1 MQALKFFALSSL
13 SVIAFDAVASVASLG
28 LGFPYS
34 YATLGSAALYIV
46 FAYFAAR
53 MFGFWPALL
62 LGAVMGITDVTLG
75 WAVSWAIGP
84 GRVSGVT
91 LTPSVWVYTAVFAIV
106 LGAIFGLIGGGIGA
120 LTRWRRA
127 A

>member
-1 MQALKFFALSSL
+1 MQSFKFFALSSL
-13 SVIAFDAVASVASLG
+13 SVIAFDAVASIASLG

-34 YATLGSAALYIV
+34 YATFGSAVLYIV

-53 MFGFWPALL
+53 MFGFRAALL
-62 LGAVMGITDVTLG
+62 LGAIMGITDVTLG

-84 GRVSGVT
+84 GRIAIDT
-91 LTPSVWVYTAVFAIV
+91 LTLSDWFYTAAFATV
-106 LGAIFGLIGGGIGA
+106 LGAIFGLIGGSIGA
-120 LTRWRRA
+120 FTGRQPA